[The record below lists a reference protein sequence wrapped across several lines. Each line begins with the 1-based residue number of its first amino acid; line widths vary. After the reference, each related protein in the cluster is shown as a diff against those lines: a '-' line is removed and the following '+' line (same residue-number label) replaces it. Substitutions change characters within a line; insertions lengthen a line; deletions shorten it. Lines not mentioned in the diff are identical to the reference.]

1 MGTYPCHEE
10 KPVPLQL
17 EDRILRVPEH
27 SRCKK
32 KKSDWP
38 RAKAAHPLVG
48 ETQLRLKQL
57 KVLVLSG
64 AEGPQG

>member
-1 MGTYPCHEE
+1 MA
-10 KPVPLQL
+10 
-17 EDRILRVPEH
+17 DA
-27 SRCKK
+27 K

-64 AEGPQG
+64 AEDPQG

>member
-1 MGTYPCHEE
+1 MGTYPRHEE

-27 SRCKK
+27 GRCKK
-32 KKSDWP
+32 KTDWP

-64 AEGPQG
+64 AEDPQG